1 MSRGSGM
8 SAGGF
13 RGRATV
19 LVVLAGILAL
29 ALSGCVSKEDSTGAV
44 ADASVDPA
52 QLAGLTLR
60 VGDQKGGTESL
71 MRAAGELDSLPFKV
85 EFSTF
90 TSGPPEIEAA
100 TAGKID
106 FAVTGNTPPIFG
118 AASNAKIKIVSAYTN
133 NAGGDVIL
141 VPAGS
146 TLTSVEQLKG
156 KKVAVAKG
164 SSAHGNLL
172 EQLSKANLKLGTD
185 VTPVFLQP
193 ADALSAFS
201 SGAVDAWAIWDPY
214 TAIVQ
219 KDSGAKI
226 LASGTGVVN
235 GYGFGIASNE
245 PLPTPSATPRCGS
258 SSNTWP
264 RPASGRQQRRDLVA
278 AVREGDRHRP
288 AGRTGGTAAQRPAG
302 HRDRRHRGR
311 LGAETGR
318 RLRRRRPAR
327 PQARHRRLRRQALQL
342 HRGALRSE
350 YAMTAEAQREA
361 HFHWFLPTSGDGR
374 EVIGGLQSAGIL
386 GTASAIRPPDL
397 DYLALV
403 AKTAER
409 LGFESVLTP
418 TGTWCHDAWLTTAA
432 LIREA
437 SRLKFLVAFRP
448 G

>member
-1 MSRGSGM
+1 M

-245 PLPTPSATPRCGS
+245 ALADAKRNTALRIFVEHLAKASKWASA
-258 SSNTWP
+258 NVETWSQQYAKAIGIDP
-264 RPASGRQQRRDLVA
+264 QAALAAQQRSVRPAIEIDDTVVA
-278 AVREGDRHRP
+278 SEQKLADAFAAAGQLDHKPVIADFVDKRFNSTVAPYAVS
-288 AGRTGGTAAQRPAG
+288 TQ
-302 HRDRRHRGR
+302 
-311 LGAETGR
+311 
-318 RLRRRRPAR
+318 
-327 PQARHRRLRRQALQL
+327 
-342 HRGALRSE
+342 
-350 YAMTAEAQREA
+350 
-361 HFHWFLPTSGDGR
+361 
-374 EVIGGLQSAGIL
+374 
-386 GTASAIRPPDL
+386 
-397 DYLALV
+397 
-403 AKTAER
+403 
-409 LGFESVLTP
+409 
-418 TGTWCHDAWLTTAA
+418 
-432 LIREA
+432 
-437 SRLKFLVAFRP
+437 
-448 G
+448 